1 MFQYKA
7 QPHTV
12 MQEMGGKKH
21 RVRQKANSKI
31 PKVSPSLSVIALH
44 VNGLDSPIKTQRLAE

>member
-12 MQEMGGKKH
+12 MQEMGGKKSTKSG
-21 RVRQKANSKI
+21 RKQIAEFQK
-31 PKVSPSLSVIALH
+31 
-44 VNGLDSPIKTQRLAE
+44 